1 MKCLIS
7 SRRKVLSRHL
17 ETLIYPKAF
26 CRSALNWLPF
36 SLNYTKWKT
45 NHVLLFL
52 LRFKLIYFWTYRQTV
67 NCYAKQTIAIFSQT
81 AFVMKANFLR
91 KKLLDINNIYSREEG
106 YEQPRIDQ

>member
-36 SLNYTKWKT
+36 SLNYTMENKSRSPLSPPLQT
-45 NHVLLFL
+45 HLFL
-52 LRFKLIYFWTYRQTV
+52 DLQANCKLLR
-67 NCYAKQTIAIFSQT
+67 
-81 AFVMKANFLR
+81 KANNCDFFTDRLRHESQFLA
-91 KKLLDINNIYSREEG
+91 KKIVRY
-106 YEQPRIDQ
+106 